1 MRGHTGEISRVSF
14 SPTTGKYLLT
24 SSQDKTARLWEV
36 RSGNCVQILDGHTDE
51 VFSSIFSY
59 CGKKVI
65 TASKDNTS
73 IIWA

>member
-1 MRGHTGEISRVSF
+1 MRGHTGEISRICF

-24 SSQDKTARLWEV
+24 SSQDNTARLWEV
-36 RSGNCVQILDGHTDE
+36 RSGNCVQILDGHNDE

-73 IIWA
+73 IIWE